1 MKVSKV
7 NIYALVYASLVFLFS
22 VYLSP
27 LFVNGDQEFYRY
39 FYNDCFKYEGLDA
52 QYFCYNSSLS
62 TQEPI
67 YFYIAKISQY
77 FFNKDL
83 FVSVANF
90 ILVFFLIK
98 IIFKYFKDKKT
109 VNIFIVLVLVNYYTF
124 VLFFSAE
131 RLKFSLIFIL
141 FSFFFVG
148 YKSYFFKILMLF
160 THIQT
165 IFLFAATL
173 IYSFFYTNNKI
184 WVKVLGVALSSVF
197 ISIFY
202 FIMQEHIG
210 NKLYSYSERSIDE
223 DSGFTSLIKSLFFLI
238 ISYFSTRQVVVVLMH
253 LPLIFASY
261 FLGSSRILILSFF
274 VYISM
279 LVYFKGGL
287 DLLGFLLLFYFALKS
302 LGFWS
307 NVIAYGSGF
316 PIV

>member
-1 MKVSKV
+1 MKIQKS
-7 NIYALVYASLVFLFS
+7 NLNAIFYALIIFIMSLL
-22 VYLSP
+22 LSP
-27 LFVNGDQEFYRY
+27 LFVNGDQEAYRV
-39 FYNDCFKYEGLDA
+39 FYNSCFDYERLL
-52 QYFCYNSSLS
+52 QEFQCYNSTLS
-62 TQEPI
+62 TQEPV
-67 YFYIAKISQY
+67 YFYLAKISQY
-77 FFNKDL
+77 FFDKDL
-83 FVSVANF
+83 FVSLANF
-90 ILVFFLIK
+90 ILVFFLVK

-141 FSFFFVG
+141 FSFFFIG
-148 YKSYFFKILMLF
+148 YKSYFLKIIMLF

-165 IFLFAATL
+165 IFLFVAIL

-184 WVKVLGVALSSVF
+184 WVKVLGGVISSIF
-197 ISIFY
+197 ISVFY

-210 NKLYSYSERSIDE
+210 NKLYSYSERNINE
-223 DSGFTSLIKSLFFLI
+223 DSGFISLIKSLFFLI
-238 ISYFSTRQVVVVLMH
+238 ISYFSTRQIVVVLMH

-279 LVYFKGGL
+279 LVYFNGKL

-316 PIV
+316 PVV